1 MRPTW
6 PGPLMRRVDISFDG
20 VAIQLRTDGLT
31 SLVGDLRGRDLER
44 MAAA

>member
-6 PGPLMRRVDISFDG
+6 PGPLMRRVDISLDG

-31 SLVGDLRGRDLER
+31 SLVADLRGRDLER